1 MPYRVGK
8 KWRGVVMVDRIRTTR
23 LFDTKAEAKKYEVQ
37 ERKRRENSAKALQD
51 TDLRTLSYKYLD
63 YIQPR
68 MGRKTYEEKQSLCRR
83 LGKTWGNIP
92 LLSISPEMVADYL
105 LDQAKTRSPNASNKD
120 RKNLL
125 AMWNWGRKFLAVNYN
140 PLASIDQLPHARAVQ
155 YTPSEDDIA
164 KLIQV
169 ATRVEK
175 VFLDCY
181 LQTGARRSEIFRLT
195 WNDINFEAQTVTL
208 WCRKNRRGQWEAQTI
223 DMNDEL
229 SSGLQWWRKAPEN
242 KYKDEPHVW
251 IDHHPGPNQGKPF
264 KVRRKFMA
272 TFARKRRSSPLASMP
287 YAVLWPLTWPI
298 RARSASNESRSFS
311 AIRIWPPRSVISR
324 GSGQATGRRWGSWR
338 GLGSRK
344 TVCQIVCQM
353 VLKRS

>member
-1 MPYRVGK
+1 
-8 KWRGVVMVDRIRTTR
+8 MVDRIRTTR

-169 ATRVEK
+169 ATRIEK

-272 TFARKRRSSPLASMP
+272 DLCEKAKVKPFGFHALRRFVASYLADSGKVSIKRIQELLRHKNLATTERYIKRIGTGDRETVGILEGIGKP
-287 YAVLWPLTWPI
+287 KNRV
-298 RARSASNESRSFS
+298 SNRVSN
-311 AIRIWPPRSVISR
+311 
-324 GSGQATGRRWGSWR
+324 GSETE
-338 GLGSRK
+338 
-344 TVCQIVCQM
+344 
-353 VLKRS
+353 LKVEKN